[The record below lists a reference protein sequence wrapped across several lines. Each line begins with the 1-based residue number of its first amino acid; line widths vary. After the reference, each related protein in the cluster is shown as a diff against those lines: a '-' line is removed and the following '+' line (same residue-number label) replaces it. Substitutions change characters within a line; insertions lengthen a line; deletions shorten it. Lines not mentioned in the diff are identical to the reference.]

1 MCVCKY
7 LFNIVVD
14 IYIIMFYILYLI
26 NNATIQIEW
35 NFNILIN

>member
-7 LFNIVVD
+7 LFNIAVD
-14 IYIIMFYILYLI
+14 IYIIIFYISYLI

-35 NFNILIN
+35 NLNILIN